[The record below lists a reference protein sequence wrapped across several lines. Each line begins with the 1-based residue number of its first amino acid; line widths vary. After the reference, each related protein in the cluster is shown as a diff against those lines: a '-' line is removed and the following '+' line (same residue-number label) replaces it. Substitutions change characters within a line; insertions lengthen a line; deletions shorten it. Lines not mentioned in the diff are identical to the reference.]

1 MKNTSNKLE
10 SLGLS
15 AVRIIFLF
23 TGRRGLSN
31 LVEIFLPY
39 LLSRKR
45 GFAVFFCVFG
55 DMFNDSPLYVQNE
68 FTSGN
73 NGWMTIAISLIMF
86 KR

>member
-45 GFAVFFCVFG
+45 GFAGFFVCLGICLMTHRCTCRVYYLSLT
-55 DMFNDSPLYVQNE
+55 DPLKFSVP
-68 FTSGN
+68 
-73 NGWMTIAISLIMF
+73 I
-86 KR
+86 